1 MIFSPADVVVVG
13 AGPVGLL
20 AALSAAKNGTTV
32 ILLEKNASRPMQ
44 SRAIGITPPSLGIF
58 KRLGIIDK
66 FIGTGVR
73 VTHAGGYS
81 ENRKLCS
88 VDLSGIKTPYPF
100 VLAIPQDRTESLL
113 EEAVQAQPNVRFI
126 KNAEAKIFEISE
138 EWCTVTGTTGEG
150 GPFSA
155 RGRFVFGCDGMK
167 SAMRS
172 GAGIRFCGKPYPHTF
187 LMADYADTTGWG
199 DEARLYFTAGG
210 SIESFPLPDGYRRFV
225 LRTPFF
231 VDHSQPDFLARE
243 IPARCRININ
253 NTERRWESA
262 FGVQHFIA
270 SSFSLPRFFLCGDAA
285 HVMSPIG
292 GQNMNVGFADAE
304 CAAWMLSMLV
314 QGKTTPDRAALAYD
328 RFRRKAAAA
337 ATRRAALMMT
347 MGTSGGTLWNF
358 LRNGGM
364 SVALRTPLA
373 SVAYGMFTM
382 LSLPNRDLPSYE
394 SRLERGM
401 FLSKI

>member
-1 MIFSPADVVVVG
+1 VIFSHTDVVVVG

-20 AALSAAKNGTTV
+20 AALASAKNGNTV
-32 ILLEKNASRPMQ
+32 VLLEKNASRPMQ
-44 SRAIGITPPSLGIF
+44 SRAIGITPPSLGTF

-66 FIGTGVR
+66 FIINGVR
-73 VTHAGGYS
+73 VTRAGGYS

-88 VDLSGIKTPYPF
+88 VDLSGIESPYPF

-126 KNAEAKIFEISE
+126 KNAQAKTFEVSG
-138 EWCTVTGTTGEG
+138 EWCTVTGTIGDG
-150 GPFSA
+150 SPFSA
-155 RGRFVFGCDGMK
+155 RGRVMFACDGMK
-167 SAMRS
+167 SAMRCR
-172 GAGIRFCGKPYPHTF
+172 AGIRFCGKAYPHTF

-199 DEARLYFTAGG
+199 DEARLYFTARG

-231 VDHSQPDFLARE
+231 MGDNQPEFLARE
-243 IPARCRININ
+243 IPARCRNSIDK
-253 NTERRWESA
+253 TERRWESA

-304 CAAWMLSMLV
+304 CAAWLLSMLV
-314 QGKTTPDRAALAYD
+314 RGKATPDRAASAYD

-337 ATRRAALMMT
+337 ATMRAALMMT
-347 MGTSGGTLWNF
+347 MGTSGGRLWNF
-358 LRNGGM
+358 LRNSAM
-364 SVALRTPLA
+364 RVALRTPLA

-382 LSLPNRDLPSYE
+382 ISLPNRDLPSYKH
-394 SRLERGM
+394 RLEKD
-401 FLSKI
+401 LK